1 MVQMG
6 CPTSPMA
13 NYENGGGM
21 NRCIFNDSTVS
32 DRFIKSEGA
41 GEKAE
46 ECDKQGAGYELPI
59 YVFVIPE

>member
-1 MVQMG
+1 
-6 CPTSPMA
+6 MA

-21 NRCIFNDSTVS
+21 NRCVFNDSTVS

-41 GEKAE
+41 DEKGDE
-46 ECDKQGAGYELPI
+46 EDKQGTGYELPV